1 MRARRGPRM
10 ELAATMTTD
19 ARREFGDLLERHR
32 GIVFKVANSY
42 ATHPEDRA
50 DLVQE
55 IAAQL
60 WRAWPGYDG
69 RRSLTTW
76 MYRVALNVAISNLRD
91 RSLRDRHHVPLDHD
105 GGLHDIGIDAG
116 GDHEARQ
123 QLRLLQQVIA
133 RLDPMDRALMLLY
146 LDERSQR
153 EIAEVLGISETNV
166 ATKVSRLK
174 QRIRTELT

>member
-1 MRARRGPRM
+1 MD
-10 ELAATMTTD
+10 LAATMSNND
-19 ARREFGDLLERHR
+19 ARDSFGDLLQQHR

-50 DLVQE
+50 DLAQE

-60 WRAWPGYDG
+60 CRAWPGYDN
-69 RRSLTTW
+69 RRSVTTW
-76 MYRVALNVAISNLRD
+76 MYRIALNVAISHLRG
-91 RSLRDRHHVPLDHD
+91 RSLRDRHHVPLDD
-105 GGLHDIGIDAG
+105 AVHDIGVDAG
-116 GDHEARQ
+116 ADHEGEQ

-133 RLDPMDRALMLLY
+133 RLDPMNRALMLLY

-153 EIAEVLGISETNV
+153 EIAEILGISDSNV

-174 QRIRTELT
+174 QRIRAELT